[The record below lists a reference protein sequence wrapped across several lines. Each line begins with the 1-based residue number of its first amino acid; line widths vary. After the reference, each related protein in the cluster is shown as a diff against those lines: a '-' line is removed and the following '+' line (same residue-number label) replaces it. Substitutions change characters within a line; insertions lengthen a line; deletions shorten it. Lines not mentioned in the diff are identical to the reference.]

1 MRQQGVGYNHIANE
15 VGLSRDSVR
24 GYCKRHGLDGFG
36 EKLAL
41 HVLDDILLILK

>member
-1 MRQQGVGYNHIANE
+1 MSSSFSASI
-15 VGLSRDSVR
+15 LTTR